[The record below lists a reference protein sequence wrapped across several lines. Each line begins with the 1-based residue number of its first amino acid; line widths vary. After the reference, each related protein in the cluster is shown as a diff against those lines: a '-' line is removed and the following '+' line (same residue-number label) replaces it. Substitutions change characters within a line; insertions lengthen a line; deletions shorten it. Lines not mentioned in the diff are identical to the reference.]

1 MRRNW
6 DTIREI
12 LVRLEEL
19 PNTESLL
26 SLEDFPQERAYE
38 ISHHAEL
45 LLDAGLIE
53 GKMHRYL
60 NPGAAD
66 FMLQRLT
73 WAGHEFLDAVRS
85 DTVWNKT
92 KKTFASKGLDMTFE
106 LAKSVAT
113 EITVGLVKG
122 LAGA

>member
-19 PNTESLL
+19 PDTESLL
-26 SLEDFPQERAYE
+26 SLEDFPQERAHE
-38 ISHHAEL
+38 ISYHAEL
-45 LLDAGLIE
+45 LLDADLVE
-53 GKMHRYL
+53 GKMHRL
-60 NPGAAD
+60 LDPGAAD

-73 WAGHEFLDAVRS
+73 WSGHEFLDAVRS

>member
-19 PNTESLL
+19 PDTESLQ

-38 ISHHAEL
+38 ISYHAEL
-45 LLDAGLIE
+45 LLDAGLAE
-53 GKMHRYL
+53 GKMQRHL
-60 NPGAAD
+60 DPGAAD

-73 WAGHEFLDAVRS
+73 WNGHEFLDAVRS

-113 EITVGLVKG
+113 EITIGLVKG